1 MRSPL
6 SWIMDSGFG
15 FPCRNVPKK
24 AIRKMC
30 NEGERPKA
38 RKVLSVENLIADL
51 DLSVLERFDLNGDRE
66 FICDCGLEIRER
78 A

>member
-1 MRSPL
+1 
-6 SWIMDSGFG
+6 
-15 FPCRNVPKK
+15 
-24 AIRKMC
+24 MC